1 MKPAEFQKG
10 QTKKKRKNEHTRM
23 PTMSLEV
30 RDLSS
35 RYFLDREARDEIN
48 KIIEIEDQKR

>member
-1 MKPAEFQKG
+1 
-10 QTKKKRKNEHTRM
+10 M